1 MICKKNKL
9 THTRKKKL
17 THTRQTYQS
26 KYAQMQ
32 NLEHNNE
39 CIPPKDWMKNTLLSN
54 KLMYMMGSRRRQ
66 IENPGKSFLEWGNPQ
81 QDTT

>member
-26 KYAQMQ
+26 ICTQMQ
-32 NLEHNNE
+32 NLDN
-39 CIPPKDWMKNTLLSN
+39 IT
-54 KLMYMMGSRRRQ
+54 MYTSKRLD
-66 IENPGKSFLEWGNPQ
+66 EEY
-81 QDTT
+81 TTIK